1 MIDEDVN
8 QELSPVIAAIVI
20 NIVIINQQQRFLQ
33 AARSSKTLDP
43 VTESSILLD
52 QTWGRSSPLVG
63 DEWCAEARMRSLLGQ
78 VRATVHN
85 ELLSA
90 IGEYL
95 PLATSALKD
104 ASPIQE
110 TAGSLWS

>member
-8 QELSPVIAAIVI
+8 QELPPVIAAIVI

-52 QTWGRSSPLVG
+52 QT
-63 DEWCAEARMRSLLGQ
+63 
-78 VRATVHN
+78 
-85 ELLSA
+85 
-90 IGEYL
+90 
-95 PLATSALKD
+95 
-104 ASPIQE
+104 
-110 TAGSLWS
+110 